1 MKKME
6 KSYLEGLYEELAF
19 ESIEEKEEVVSLE
32 KFGRY
37 SYTKTTRE
45 RALELELEI
54 LEMKRGELF

>member
-1 MKKME
+1 MKKIE

-32 KFGRY
+32 KFGKY
-37 SYTKTTRE
+37 AYTKTARE

>member
-1 MKKME
+1 MKKIE
-6 KSYLEGLYEELAF
+6 KSYLEGLELAF

-32 KFGRY
+32 KFGKY
-37 SYTKTTRE
+37 AYTKTARE

>member
-6 KSYLEGLYEELAF
+6 KAYEGMFEELAM
-19 ESIEEKEEVVSLE
+19 ETIEEKEEILSLE
-32 KFGRY
+32 KFGKY
-37 SYTKTTRE
+37 AYTKTAKS